1 MKTALAAIR
10 ATTLV
15 AAMALAA
22 AGGAQAQAGC
32 DAPYGCADIAVDGD
46 GRGPWEALPSGG
58 GQGRLL
64 NAAVLLLIEGL
75 LSPTLAAAPG
85 DAPRRYRDYSLRV
98 DASSEHLRLE
108 VGLRF

>member
-22 AGGAQAQAGC
+22 AGGAQAGC

-46 GRGPWEALPSGG
+46 GRPWEALPSGG

-98 DASSEHLRLE
+98 DASSEHVRLE